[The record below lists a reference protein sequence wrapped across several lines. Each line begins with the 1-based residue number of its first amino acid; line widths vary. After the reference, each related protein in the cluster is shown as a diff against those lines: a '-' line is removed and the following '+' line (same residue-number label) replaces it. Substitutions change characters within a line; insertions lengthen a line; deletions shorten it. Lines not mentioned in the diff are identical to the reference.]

1 MNTKNNYSNDKISL
15 SFLIS
20 GFKEWFSFLIAKKN
34 FIVLVTSSILFFT
47 ISFNYLL
54 NPVHYARTTFVLDN
68 DSTSSMGDLSSLASL
83 AGINASSF
91 IDASSLFQIDNIQ
104 ELYRSN
110 AMIKKTLFSKSKIDK
125 KNVLII
131 ERFIKAE
138 NLEKKWS
145 SVGFNIKNL
154 SSNNSSRVQDSLI
167 KDLVKLIKKEYLL
180 VDKPSRKTTILE
192 IGFDHKDEVL
202 AKIFNENLVKI
213 VNEFYQK
220 TKTLKTGSNLNIL
233 QRQSDSVK
241 IVLDSSI
248 MILAETDQNIPN
260 PNPLSKVNLVPY
272 QKAMIDVQVNSAIY
286 QELLKQLELAKVTHR
301 NNMPLIQV
309 IDKPS
314 YPLENSRWKLFK
326 TLIYGLIFGFSFSI
340 FSLSLKRT
348 RKSFTMLEHDP
359 NSNVWYLSDLD
370 VGKYSRT
377 RVSIY

>member
-1 MNTKNNYSNDKISL
+1 MGTENNYTNDTISL

-20 GFKEWFSFLIAKKN
+20 GLKNWFIFMIAKKN

-91 IDASSLFQIDNIQ
+91 IEASSLFQIDNIQ

-110 AMIKKTLFSKSKIDK
+110 AMIKKTLLSKSKIDNK
-125 KNVLII
+125 DILII

-145 SVGFNIKNL
+145 NLGFNVNDL
-154 SSNNSSRVQDSLI
+154 RSNKTSRVQDSLI
-167 KDLVKLIKKEYLL
+167 KGLVKLIKKEYL
-180 VDKPSRKTTILE
+180 VVNKPSRKTTILE
-192 IGFDHKDEVL
+192 IGFDHKDEIL
-202 AKIFNENLVKI
+202 AKNFNKNLVKI
-213 VNEFYQK
+213 VNQFYNT
-220 TKTLKTGSNLNIL
+220 TKTLKSGSNLKIL

-241 IVLDSSI
+241 NVLDRSI
-248 MILAETDQNIPN
+248 MILAEIDQSIPN

-272 QKAMIDVQVNSAIY
+272 QKAMIDVQANSAIY

-301 NNMPLIQV
+301 NKIPLIQV
-309 IDKPS
+309 IDSPN

-326 TLIYGLIFGFSFSI
+326 TLIYGLISGLFLSMLFLSI
-340 FSLSLKRT
+340 KRVLNSL
-348 RKSFTMLEHDP
+348 
-359 NSNVWYLSDLD
+359 
-370 VGKYSRT
+370 
-377 RVSIY
+377 

>member
-1 MNTKNNYSNDKISL
+1 MIS
-15 SFLIS
+15 
-20 GFKEWFSFLIAKKN
+20 
-34 FIVLVTSSILFFT
+34 
-47 ISFNYLL
+47 
-54 NPVHYARTTFVLDN
+54 PVHYARTTFVLDN
-68 DSTSSMGDLSSLASL
+68 ENSAGSMGDLSSLASL

-110 AMIKKTLFSKSKIDK
+110 SMIKQTLLSNANYRG
-125 KNVLII
+125 KNFLMI
-131 ERFIKAE
+131 ERFVEAE
-138 NLEKKWS
+138 SLENKW
-145 SVGFNIKNL
+145 KNL
-154 SSNNSSRVQDSLI
+154 GIQMSDFNLKKSSRLKDSL
-167 KDLVKLIKKEYLL
+167 VKELIKIIKKDYLI

-309 IDKPS
+309 IDTPS

-348 RKSFTMLEHDP
+348 VESLKL
-359 NSNVWYLSDLD
+359 
-370 VGKYSRT
+370 
-377 RVSIY
+377 

>member
-1 MNTKNNYSNDKISL
+1 MKDLLKLKIL
-15 SFLIS
+15 
-20 GFKEWFSFLIAKKN
+20 K
-34 FIVLVTSSILFFT
+34 
-47 ISFNYLL
+47 
-54 NPVHYARTTFVLDN
+54 
-68 DSTSSMGDLSSLASL
+68 
-83 AGINASSF
+83 
-91 IDASSLFQIDNIQ
+91 
-104 ELYRSN
+104 
-110 AMIKKTLFSKSKIDK
+110 
-125 KNVLII
+125 
-131 ERFIKAE
+131 
-138 NLEKKWS
+138 KKWT

-154 SSNNSSRVQDSLI
+154 SSNNLSRVQDSLI

-348 RKSFTMLEHDP
+348 VESLKL
-359 NSNVWYLSDLD
+359 
-370 VGKYSRT
+370 
-377 RVSIY
+377 

>member
-1 MNTKNNYSNDKISL
+1 MSTENNYSNDKISL

-20 GFKEWFSFLIAKKN
+20 GLKDWFSFLIAKKN

-91 IDASSLFQIDNIQ
+91 IEASSLFQIDNIQ

-110 AMIKKTLFSKSKIDK
+110 AMIKKTLLSKSKIDNK
-125 KNVLII
+125 DILII

-138 NLEKKWS
+138 NLEKKWINL
-145 SVGFNIKNL
+145 GFNVNDL
-154 SSNNSSRVQDSLI
+154 RSNKTSRVQDSLI
-167 KDLVKLIKKEYLL
+167 KGLVKLIKKEYL
-180 VDKPSRKTTILE
+180 VVNKPSRKTTILE
-192 IGFDHKDEVL
+192 IGFDHKDEIL
-202 AKIFNENLVKI
+202 AKNFNKNLVKI
-213 VNEFYQK
+213 VNQFYNT
-220 TKTLKTGSNLNIL
+220 TKTLKSGSNLKIL

-241 IVLDSSI
+241 NVLDRSI
-248 MILAETDQNIPN
+248 MILAEIDQSIPN

-272 QKAMIDVQVNSAIY
+272 QKAMIDVQANSAIY

-301 NNMPLIQV
+301 NKIPLIQV
-309 IDKPS
+309 IDSPN

-326 TLIYGLIFGFSFSI
+326 TLIYGLISGLFLSMLFLSI
-340 FSLSLKRT
+340 KRVLNSL
-348 RKSFTMLEHDP
+348 
-359 NSNVWYLSDLD
+359 
-370 VGKYSRT
+370 
-377 RVSIY
+377 